1 MEVLLLKLYVFKQ
14 YIIYIYAYVYEL
26 LILNKC
32 SHTGCH
38 IEVALYLFVTFAG
51 KQLLKSLFDIYYP

>member
-1 MEVLLLKLYVFKQ
+1 MEVLLLKRYVFKQ
-14 YIIYIYAYVYEL
+14 YIILYAYVYEP